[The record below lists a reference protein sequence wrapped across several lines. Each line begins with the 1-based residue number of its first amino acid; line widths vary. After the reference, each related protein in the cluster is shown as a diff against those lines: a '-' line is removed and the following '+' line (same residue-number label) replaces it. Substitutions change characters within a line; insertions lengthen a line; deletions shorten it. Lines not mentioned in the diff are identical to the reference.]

1 MTNRYLLL
9 GLLALQVSAAAF
21 FIQDIVVSVLQLPVP
36 PVRWEF
42 YEFMEIGAA
51 GGLVLGVVFGTLVI
65 RHSIRDAAR
74 ARSQLRAA
82 SGAFMELMEER
93 FAEWGLTPAER
104 DVAFFAL
111 KGMSI
116 QEIAVLRK
124 TSEGTVKAQTN
135 AIYRKAGVKSRTQ
148 LLSLFIEDLIL
159 DELDG
164 REKKKDTDQSR
175 RSA

>member
-1 MTNRYLLL
+1 MTNRYLLY

-42 YEFMEIGAA
+42 YEIMEIGAA
-51 GGLVLGVVFGTLVI
+51 VGLVMGVVFGALVV
-65 RHSIRDAAR
+65 RHSIRDAAKAR
-74 ARSQLRAA
+74 AQLRAA
-82 SGAFMELMEER
+82 SGAFMELMQER
-93 FAEWGLTPAER
+93 FSEWGLTPAER

-116 QEIAVLRK
+116 QEIASLRA

-135 AIYRKAGVKSRTQ
+135 AIYRKAGVSSRPQ

-159 DELDG
+159 DELGD
-164 REKKKDTDQSR
+164 REKEKATDQSR

>member
-1 MTNRYLLL
+1 MTNRYLLF

-51 GGLVLGVVFGTLVI
+51 VGLVLGVVFGALVV
-65 RHSIRDAAR
+65 RHSIRDAAKAR
-74 ARSQLRAA
+74 AQLRAA
-82 SGAFMELMEER
+82 SGAFMELMQER
-93 FAEWGLTPAER
+93 FSEWGLTPAER

-116 QEIAVLRK
+116 QEIASLRA

-135 AIYRKAGVKSRTQ
+135 AIYRKAGVSSRPQ

-159 DELDG
+159 DELGD
-164 REKKKDTDQSR
+164 REKEKATDQSR